1 MYEVLVLFHSFQVGH
16 VFPVGG
22 WPSWAY
28 VDMWAPEIHRVD
40 DNFHVYFSGRKRD
53 DDRLAI
59 GLARSSNPSS
69 FLGPYVDMGRPI
81 IEDEVGCIDIHW
93 FRDPV

>member
-1 MYEVLVLFHSFQVGH
+1 MGS
-16 VFPVGG
+16 VFPEGG

-28 VDMWAPEIHRVD
+28 TDMWAPEIHHVD
-40 DNFHVYFSGRKRD
+40 GNFHVYFSGRKSA

-59 GLARSSNPSS
+59 GLARSQDPSS
-69 FLGPYVDMGRPI
+69 YLGPYQDVGYPI
-81 IEDEVGCIDIHW
+81 IEDEIGCIDVHW